1 MKWNFYFFLII
12 INSFIIVFNYNSVLD
27 DNYYHQLKNSK
38 KGILK
43 YLLRENYDDN
53 KQIFFHIQKCEIK
66 SDFELEILNNNKE
79 EINKKNIIKQST
91 YFNINNYNAPFSLL
105 INPKNN
111 ISSIYIKYSYETLNK
126 IKNYS
131 PVINSNIFFLK
142 MNDSYILRFNKY
154 IKKSIEPI
162 NYIVFYINSS
172 NRFVD
177 LSNICSI
184 KNYWI
189 ELNILTNFIVD
200 YNLDFIEINLTKFNF
215 INGKYKFNIIAKEIN
230 GLKTEFLYKEKEINI
245 RESLLIKILDFLLI
259 LLNYL
264 TKLTVII
271 CIISIII
278 IITIIVICIYSYKK
292 EKKKEKNYN
301 DFNIKFNPDNKFVRI
316 DNKSNLND

>member
-79 EINKKNIIKQST
+79 EIYKRNIIKQST

-131 PVINSNIFFLK
+131 PVINSKIIFLK
-142 MNDSYILRFNKY
+142 KNNSYFLRFNKY
-154 IKKSIEPI
+154 IQNSIEPI
-162 NYIVFYINSS
+162 DYTIFYINSS

-189 ELNILTNFIVD
+189 D
-200 YNLDFIEINLTKFNF
+200 
-215 INGKYKFNIIAKEIN
+215 
-230 GLKTEFLYKEKEINI
+230 
-245 RESLLIKILDFLLI
+245 
-259 LLNYL
+259 
-264 TKLTVII
+264 
-271 CIISIII
+271 
-278 IITIIVICIYSYKK
+278 IY
-292 EKKKEKNYN
+292 
-301 DFNIKFNPDNKFVRI
+301 FF
-316 DNKSNLND
+316 